1 MLDKNMSLT
10 NHLKPVLITSIQLCS
25 LGGLT
30 SHVYAQSDLNQI
42 EQQQYNQYQ
51 QRLDN
56 LEDKTSKPF
65 INLSEP
71 TLGTSLKQPPLG
83 ESPCFNIY
91 QVNLQL
97 PDEPALKKQFATI
110 LGPIKYGQG
119 SILGHCIG
127 QQGLNYAMRNV
138 QNELIEQGF
147 ITTQATIEPQDLT
160 SGVLNITIIPGRLH
174 KVWRSE
180 DGHPK
185 TNVNNAL
192 TLSEGDLINLR
203 EIETSLEN
211 FRLPQSSPTNIDII
225 PSINP
230 IDNEQYGSSDLVVA
244 QKRTTPIQWQMSID
258 DSGSDDTGKYQG
270 TLTTSIDNPLNAN
283 DTLSL
288 SYTHSI
294 DPWNNIDTLSNNDSL
309 YVNYRYPYKKWQLEL
324 LYSKYDFNQT
334 LAGLNQDIVYKG
346 QSDQSSIGLQR
357 LVHRDRYSKTI
368 ASFDGYH
375 KNSKNYFDDQE
386 IEVQRRRT
394 SGWKAGIEHQR
405 QTSLGDLTASL
416 HYQKGTGAL
425 SAIKAPES
433 YISEA
438 VSQPSIWNAQVS
450 LRHPFN
456 VDKSSYQYT
465 LQWRG
470 QYSSQSLIPQD
481 RFTIGGRYTTKGLSD
496 KQSLSG
502 ENGML
507 LQQEVSRVVPLTGQ
521 VTLMPYMT
529 LDQGWVG
536 GDSTKYLAGN
546 YLMST
551 SLGARLYANNIS
563 IDGFIGKGIQAP
575 RTVDKDTTG
584 GFRVTIYN

>member
-1 MLDKNMSLT
+1 MSFA

-30 SHVYAQSDLNQI
+30 GHVYAQADLNQI

-51 QRLDN
+51 QRLESF
-56 LEDKTSKPF
+56 EDKTSKPF
-65 INLSEP
+65 VNLSESTP
-71 TLGTSLKQPPLG
+71 DTSLKQPPLG

-97 PDEPALKKQFATI
+97 PDDPRLKREFSTI
-110 LGPIKYGQG
+110 LGPIKYEQG

-127 QQGLNYAMRNV
+127 QKGLNYAMRNV

-147 ITTQATIEPQDLT
+147 ITTQAAIEPQDLT

-174 KVWRSE
+174 KVWRSG

-185 TNVNNAL
+185 TNISNAL

-203 EIETSLEN
+203 DIETSLEN
-211 FRLPQSSPTNIDII
+211 FRLPQSAITNIDII
-225 PSINP
+225 PSVST

-244 QKRTTPIQWQMSID
+244 QKRTMPIQWQLSID
-258 DSGSDDTGKYQG
+258 DSGSADTGKYQG
-270 TLTTSIDNPLNAN
+270 TVTTSIDNPLSAN
-283 DTLSL
+283 DALSL

-294 DPWNNIDTLSNNDSL
+294 DPWNNIDKLSNNNSL
-309 YVNYRYPYKKWQLEL
+309 YINYRYPYKKWQLQL
-324 LYSKYDFNQT
+324 FYSDYDFNQT
-334 LAGLNQDIVYKG
+334 LAGLNQDIIYKG
-346 QSDQSSIGLQR
+346 KSNQSSVELQR
-357 LVHRDRYSKTI
+357 LIHRDHYSKTS
-368 ASFDGYH
+368 ASLEGYH

-386 IEVQRRRT
+386 IKVQRRRT
-394 SGWKAGIEHQR
+394 SGWKAGIDHQR
-405 QTSLGDLTASL
+405 QTSLGDITASL
-416 HYQKGTGAL
+416 QYQKGTGAF

-433 YISEA
+433 FISEA
-438 VSQPSIWNAQVS
+438 ESQPSIWSAQVS

-456 VDKSSYQYT
+456 IDKSSYQYA

-470 QYSSQSLIPQD
+470 QYSPQSLTPQD
-481 RFTIGGRYTTKGLSD
+481 QFIVGGRYTTKGLSD
-496 KQSLSG
+496 EQSLSG

-507 LQQEVSRVVPLTGQ
+507 LQQEMARIVPLTGQ

-536 GDSTKYLAGN
+536 GDSTEYLAGN

-551 SLGARLYANNIS
+551 SVGARLYANNIS
-563 IDGFIGKGIQAP
+563 IDGFVGKGLQAP
-575 RTVDKDTTG
+575 RSIDKDTTG
-584 GFRVTIYN
+584 GFRITIYN

>member
-1 MLDKNMSLT
+1 MSFT
-10 NHLKPVLITSIQLCS
+10 NHLRPLLLAIIQLSS
-25 LGGLT
+25 LGVFT
-30 SHVYAQSDLNQI
+30 CHVYAQSDLNQI

-56 LEDKTSKPF
+56 LEDETSKPF
-65 INLSEP
+65 VRLSEP
-71 TLGTSLKQPPLG
+71 TPDTSLKEPPLG

-97 PDEPALKKQFATI
+97 PDEPTLKKQFATI

-127 QQGLNYAMRNV
+127 QQGLNYALRNV
-138 QNELIEQGF
+138 QNELIKQGF
-147 ITTQATIEPQDLT
+147 ITSQATIEPQDLT
-160 SGVLNITIIPGRLH
+160 NGVLNITIIPGRFH

-180 DGHPK
+180 NGNPK
-185 TNVNNAL
+185 TNISNAL

-211 FRLPQSSPTNIDII
+211 FRLPQSAITNIDII
-225 PSINP
+225 PSINAV
-230 IDNEQYGSSDLVVA
+230 DNEQYGSSDLVVA
-244 QKRTTPIQWQMSID
+244 QKRPTPIQWQLSID
-258 DSGSDDTGKYQG
+258 DSGNKDTGKYQG
-270 TLTTSIDNPLNAN
+270 TVTTSIDNPLSAN
-283 DTLSL
+283 DALSL

-294 DPWNNIDTLSNNDSL
+294 GPWNDTDQLSNNNSL
-309 YVNYRYPYKKWQLEL
+309 YVNYRYPYKKWQLQL
-324 LYSKYDFNQT
+324 LYSDYDFNQT
-334 LAGLNQDIVYKG
+334 LAGLNQNIVYKG
-346 QSDQSSIGLQR
+346 KSNQSSVGLQR
-357 LVHRDRYSKTI
+357 LIHRDRYSKTS
-368 ASFDGYH
+368 ASLEGYH

-405 QTSLGDLTASL
+405 QTSLGDITASL
-416 HYQKGTGAL
+416 QYQKGTGAL
-425 SAIKAPES
+425 SAINAPES

-438 VSQPSIWNAQVS
+438 ASQPSIWNAQVS

-465 LQWRG
+465 FQWRG
-470 QYSSQSLIPQD
+470 QYSPQLLIPQD
-481 RFTIGGRYTTKGLSD
+481 RFSIGGRYTTKGLSD
-496 KQSLSG
+496 EQSLSG

-507 LQQEVSRVVPLTGQ
+507 LQQEVARIVPLTGQ
-521 VTLMPYMT
+521 VTLMPYVT
-529 LDQGWVG
+529 LDQGWVS
-536 GDSTKYLAGN
+536 GDSTQYLAGN

-551 SLGARLYANNIS
+551 SIGARLYANNIS
-563 IDGFIGKGIQAP
+563 IDGFIGRGLQAP
-575 RTVDKDTTG
+575 RSIDKDTTG